1 MIIVLAS
8 TKEVISD
15 FMINMNIDS
24 LGENHIDVALKVP
37 FSTFGLFFIHI
48 FRNTSHGIVTK
59 LSNNINSDET
69 IFGII
74 SQEVHLFKGNF
85 RVSK

>member
-1 MIIVLAS
+1 MSKILIPSCYIFLSHLLNTVYNEIFSLQDTMSWNMIIVLAS

-37 FSTFGLFFIHI
+37 FSL
-48 FRNTSHGIVTK
+48 
-59 LSNNINSDET
+59 
-69 IFGII
+69 
-74 SQEVHLFKGNF
+74 
-85 RVSK
+85 